1 MKDRTKRSRSSAA
14 SKVLYERSYKT
25 AGNRR
30 RVEGFVRKIV
40 QNGREAASRRKF
52 CTKDR
57 TKRSGI
63 GARSKVLYERSYKT
77 AGNRRHIEG
86 FVRKIVQ
93 NGREAAPRRRFCTKD
108 RTKRPR
114 SGATSKVLYER
125 SYKTAEKQRRVE
137 SFVRKIV
144 QNGREVSPGRRFCM
158 KHRTTRSMS
167 AVVDTA
173 DRTGCGDK
181 SPSHQRLAPG
191 CILTSA
197 GC

>member
-1 MKDRTKRSRSSAA
+1 MKDRTKRP
-14 SKVLYERSYKT
+14 
-25 AGNRR
+25 
-30 RVEGFVRKIV
+30 
-40 QNGREAASRRKF
+40 
-52 CTKDR
+52 
-57 TKRSGI
+57 GI
-63 GARSKVLYERSYKT
+63 GATSKVLYERSYKT
-77 AGNRRHIEG
+77 AGNRRHVESFVRKIVQNGREAASRRRFCTKDRTKRPGIGVASKVLYERSYKTIGNRRQVEG

-93 NGREAAPRRRFCTKD
+93 NGREVSPGRRFCTKD

-114 SGATSKVLYER
+114 SGARSKVLYER
-125 SYKTAEKQRRVE
+125 SYKTAGKRRHVE

-144 QNGREVSPGRRFCM
+144 QNGREVAPGRRFCM